1 MYKSFE
7 DFEKMYGINNTN
19 DEKIGNETMSSGFS
33 KSDENDELYNE
44 LTPTS
49 TCEIGN
55 TAEFEASIFEQILGN
70 KPSNKTVKQDVD
82 FEDTMEIDTFK
93 LDEEINAILEPK
105 EIEKKKTKKKKW
117 LPMTVAKD
125 HHLEYAFAHCA
136 ILAFITA
143 AMGTGFLAYIINH
156 I

>member
-55 TAEFEASIFEQILGN
+55 TAEFEAS
-70 KPSNKTVKQDVD
+70 
-82 FEDTMEIDTFK
+82 TMEIDTFK